1 MNILHAI
8 KGKNVG
14 RKVSWI
20 GDYLLRN
27 CLPKHIVEGNIEG
40 RIEVNRRRG
49 RRRKQLL
56 DDLKGR
62 RGYCK
67 LKEKTLD
74 RTLWRTSFRSVY
86 GPILRQTTECT
97 NIG

>member
-1 MNILHAI
+1 ME
-8 KGKNVG
+8 G

-20 GDYLLRN
+20 GDYMLRN
-27 CLPKHIVEGNIEG
+27 CLLKHITEEKIEG

-49 RRRKQLL
+49 RRREQLL

-67 LKEKTLD
+67 LKEETLD
-74 RTLWRTSFRSVY
+74 RTLWRTSFRRVYRSV
-86 GPILRQTTECT
+86 LSQTAECM